1 MSKHPL
7 IPPESLVP
15 IQAELL
21 HRIDRLDP
29 PPAVDVREGEAGEA
43 LARSLLFE
51 HWPDLV
57 GGSEELDRERLLYN
71 RYYWFVRFV
80 ALWQAAHGYD
90 AGLEQQAFQMVEQAD
105 MQLDWDLLQQ
115 LDARARQGIA
125 GLCP

>member
-1 MSKHPL
+1 MPKDPL
-7 IPPESLVP
+7 IPPETLVP

-21 HRIDRLDP
+21 RRIDQLDLP
-29 PPAVDVREGEAGEA
+29 LAVDVREGEAGEA

-51 HWPDLV
+51 YWPDLL

-80 ALWQAAHGYD
+80 AIWQAAHGYD
-90 AGLEQQAFQMVEQAD
+90 AGLEQQAFLMVEQAD

-115 LDARARQGIA
+115 LDARARRGA
-125 GLCP
+125 